1 MSTATPRPDDRGP
14 VGTAASSE
22 HHDGRGPADQ
32 IQRSDSGGGRTS
44 VLWPVLTVLFAAVA
58 AVLAFLL
65 LRPEGGEEAA
75 GLTTSA
81 TEAAGLACQ
90 IMDEIDPSATDAAT
104 DEGWVV
110 MTQLG
115 AVSSLG
121 WVATAHDE
129 SYADLRDTLEE
140 PRLAQ
145 ARTFTMESEEFAT
158 AMDDARAACERI
170 LADD

>member
-1 MSTATPRPDDRGP
+1 MSTAAPGPDDRGP
-14 VGTAASSE
+14 EGTSTSSE
-22 HHDGRGPADQ
+22 HHDGGGAADQ
-32 IQRSDSGGGRTS
+32 VQRSDSGGGRTP
-44 VLWPVLTVLFAAVA
+44 VLWPVLTVVFAAVA

-65 LRPEGGEEAA
+65 LRTDGAEEAA

-81 TEAAGLACQ
+81 TEAAELACQ
-90 IMDEIDPSATDAAT
+90 IMDEIDPSATDHTT

-110 MTQLG
+110 LTQLG

-129 SYADLRDTLEE
+129 SYTDLRDTLEE

-145 ARTFTMESEEFAT
+145 GRTFTMESEEFST
-158 AMDDARAACERI
+158 AMDDAQAACERI